1 MKKIWGLLISLMLLL
16 PGVVKA
22 EDQVDDMP
30 QVVDDGLVKVYMF
43 EAGGCPYCEAATEF
57 LESLDTYNTKFT
69 LIHKSTYIDH
79 YDFEPDVDYDLT
91 QEVSQAFIS
100 AGLRDAKFSG
110 TPYIVISDVYAASG
124 YSTSIGQQLVDVID
138 LVYQEGD
145 KDVVSCI
152 ANGGTEC
159 IEGIKQKKLTVVG
172 ATILIG
178 SVVVVFAGII
188 GIYLYMDNKNKKK
201 EK

>member
-1 MKKIWGLLISLMLLL
+1 MKKIWGLLIALMLLL
-16 PGVVKA
+16 PGMVKA
-22 EDQVDDMP
+22 EEADDMP

-43 EAGGCPYCEAATEF
+43 EAGGCPYCEAATAF

-91 QEVSQAFIS
+91 QKVSQAFIS
-100 AGLRDAKFSG
+100 AGFRNAKFSG

-124 YSTSIGQQLVDVID
+124 YSESIGQQLVDVID

-159 IEGIKQKKLTVVG
+159 IEGIKQKKLTVAG
-172 ATILIG
+172 AAVLIG
-178 SVVVVFAGII
+178 SVVVIFGII
-188 GIYLYMDNKNKKK
+188 ICIYLYMDNKNKKK
-201 EK
+201 AK

>member
-1 MKKIWGLLISLMLLL
+1 MKKIWGLLIALMLLL
-16 PGVVKA
+16 PGMVKA
-22 EDQVDDMP
+22 EEADDTP

-43 EAGGCPYCEAATEF
+43 EAGGCPYCEEATAF
-57 LESLDTYNTKFT
+57 LESLDSYNTKFT

-91 QEVSQAFIS
+91 QKVSQAFTS
-100 AGLRDAKFSG
+100 AGFRNGQFNG
-110 TPYIVISDVYAASG
+110 TPYIVISDAYAASG
-124 YSTSIGQQLVDVID
+124 YSESIGQQLVDVID

-159 IEGIKQKKLTVVG
+159 IEGIKQKKLTITG
-172 ATILIG
+172 AAVLIG
-178 SVVVVFAGII
+178 SVVVVFGII
-188 GIYLYMDNKNKKK
+188 ICIYIYIDNRKKAK
-201 EK
+201 

>member
-16 PGVVKA
+16 PGMVKA
-22 EDQVDDMP
+22 EETDDMP

-43 EAGGCPYCEAATEF
+43 EAGGCPYCEAATAF

-91 QEVSQAFIS
+91 QEVSQAFIY
-100 AGLRDAKFSG
+100 AGFRNAKFSG

-124 YSTSIGQQLVDVID
+124 YSESIGQQLVDVID

-159 IEGIKQKKLTVVG
+159 IEGIKQKKLTVAG
-172 ATILIG
+172 AAVLIG
-178 SVVVVFAGII
+178 SVVLVFGIII

-201 EK
+201 AK